1 MSSCALWYKDG
12 TFFDVETT
20 HVNFFLNHPDL
31 LGFTQEEKEAL
42 CVKNSLAADAIFCPE
57 PSEQRD
63 NLVLEVLKR
72 GSIRIR
78 FYGGQ
83 TSVQCYDHKDEQCLT
98 QLKKCVADGLGKCF
112 GDFLT
117 VKDTLGWGI
126 DLNNIGWMIALN
138 VIIAFKRRRLW
149 QR

>member
-12 TFFDVETT
+12 AFFDVETT

-31 LGFTQEEKEAL
+31 LGFTKKEKEAL
-42 CVKNSLAADAIFCPE
+42 CVKNGLAADANFCPD

-72 GSIRIR
+72 GAIRIR

-83 TSVQCYDHKDEQCLT
+83 TSVQCYDHNDDRCYL
-98 QLKKCVADGLGKCF
+98 QLKKCVTDGLGKCF

-117 VKDTLGWGI
+117 VKDTMGWGM
-126 DLNNIGWMIALN
+126 DLNSIGWGNQIKDFLADL
-138 VIIAFKRRRLW
+138 
-149 QR
+149 

>member
-42 CVKNSLAADAIFCPE
+42 CVKNSLAADATFCPE

-63 NLVLEVLKR
+63 NIVLEVLKR
-72 GSIRIR
+72 GAIRIR

-83 TSVQCYDHKDEQCLT
+83 TSVQCYDQELPCLIHVHI
-98 QLKKCVADGLGKCF
+98 CAAISSPGLRCLLLQG
-112 GDFLT
+112 
-117 VKDTLGWGI
+117 
-126 DLNNIGWMIALN
+126 
-138 VIIAFKRRRLW
+138 RRR
-149 QR
+149 

>member
-12 TFFDVETT
+12 AFFDVETT

-31 LGFTQEEKEAL
+31 LGFTKEEKEAL
-42 CVKNSLAADAIFCPE
+42 CVKNGLAADATFCPE

-72 GSIRIR
+72 GAIRIR

-83 TSVQCYDHKDEQCLT
+83 TSVQCYDHNDDRCYL
-98 QLKKCVADGLGKCF
+98 QLKKVC
-112 GDFLT
+112 
-117 VKDTLGWGI
+117 
-126 DLNNIGWMIALN
+126 
-138 VIIAFKRRRLW
+138 
-149 QR
+149 

>member
-12 TFFDVETT
+12 AFFFFVKT
-20 HVNFFLNHPDL
+20 HVNFFLKHPDL
-31 LGFTQEEKEAL
+31 LGFTKKEKEVL
-42 CVKNSLAADAIFCPE
+42 CVKNGLAADATFCPE

-72 GSIRIR
+72 GAIRIR

-83 TSVQCYDHKDEQCLT
+83 TSVQCYDHNDDRCYL

-117 VKDTLGWGI
+117 IKDTLGWGM
-126 DLNNIGWMIALN
+126 DLNSIGWGNQIKEFLADL
-138 VIIAFKRRRLW
+138 
-149 QR
+149 

>member
-63 NLVLEVLKR
+63 NIVLEVLKR
-72 GSIRIR
+72 GAIRIR

-83 TSVQCYDHKDEQCLT
+83 TSVQCYDYKDEQCFA
-98 QLKKCVADGLGKCF
+98 QLKKCVTDGLGKCF

-117 VKDTLGWGI
+117 VKDTLGWGM
-126 DLNNIGWMIALN
+126 DLNNIGWGNQIKDFLADL
-138 VIIAFKRRRLW
+138 
-149 QR
+149 

>member
-1 MSSCALWYKDG
+1 MSSCALWYKNG
-12 TFFDVETT
+12 FFFDVETT
-20 HVNFFLNHPDL
+20 HVNFFLNHSDL

-42 CVKNSLAADAIFCPE
+42 CVKNSLAADATFCPE

-72 GSIRIR
+72 GAIRIR
-78 FYGGQ
+78 FYSGQ
-83 TSVQCYDHKDEQCLT
+83 TSVQCYDYKDEQCFA

-117 VKDTLGWGI
+117 VKDTLGWGM
-126 DLNNIGWMIALN
+126 DLNNIGWGNQIKDF
-138 VIIAFKRRRLW
+138 IK
-149 QR
+149 

>member
-1 MSSCALWYKDG
+1 MTSYKDG
-12 TFFDVETT
+12 AFFDVEKT
-20 HVNFFLNHPDL
+20 HVNFFLKHPDL
-31 LGFTQEEKEAL
+31 LGFTKKEKEVL
-42 CVKNSLAADAIFCPE
+42 CVKNGLAADATFCPE

-72 GSIRIR
+72 GAIRIR

-83 TSVQCYDHKDEQCLT
+83 TSVQCYDHNDDRCYL

-117 VKDTLGWGI
+117 IKDTLGWGM
-126 DLNNIGWMIALN
+126 DLNSIGWGNQIKEFLADL
-138 VIIAFKRRRLW
+138 
-149 QR
+149 